1 MNTADS
7 SPADSRDYPF
17 DELLRDV
24 LSPSACGALAQ
35 LDAEIREIWNLPQ
48 LLDTPLPLSEREA
61 HASQL
66 EARIRRIV
74 RTLPAHVS
82 PLPNEVF
89 TAIEFLSHVIHAEP
103 INVGAAFYR
112 LDALAEEIRRRPLL
126 HDLVL
131 GRAN

>member
-1 MNTADS
+1 MNTTEPS
-7 SPADSRDYPF
+7 SPDTCDYPF
-17 DELLRDV
+17 DDLLRDV
-24 LSPSACGALAQ
+24 LSPSARGALAQ
-35 LDAEIREIWNLPQ
+35 LDAEIRAIWNLPQ

-61 HASQL
+61 HAMQL
-66 EARIRRIV
+66 ESRIRRIT
-74 RTLPAHVS
+74 RMLPAHVS

-103 INVGAAFYR
+103 INLGAAFYR